1 VTDWTLDAA
10 IRQAAINFVL
20 GRIRVHG
27 DDLPY
32 QELWNGFDF
41 RGHQVHLLGPQGIF
55 KPRLLDYPLTIAT
68 APPQVGKKAP
78 YDDAWTRDGFLEYR
92 YRGIDPRHPDNA
104 GLAMAMQRQ
113 LPLVYFHGLTP
124 GHYMAACPAYV
135 IGDDP
140 QRLTFTV
147 AADAAD
153 ASRADDVAE
162 VTARRRYSTR
172 LVRHRLHQADFRL
185 RVLAAYRR
193 QCAMCRLRHTE
204 LLDAAHIMGD
214 ADPLGEP
221 AVSNGL
227 ALCKLHHAA
236 FDNDIVGIRPDLVI
250 EVRRDVLD
258 EQDGP
263 MLLHGLQ
270 GLLGRQITVPTRQ
283 DWKPTTSLLEERYEV
298 FRKAG

>member
-10 IRQAAINFVL
+10 VRQAAINFVL
-20 GRIRVHG
+20 DRIRVHG

-32 QELWNGFDF
+32 DELRDGFTF

-55 KPRLLDYPLTIAT
+55 KPRLLDYPLTITT
-68 APPQVGKKAP
+68 APPAAGKAAP
-78 YDDAWTRDGFLEYR
+78 YHDGWNKDGFLEYR
-92 YRGIDPRHPDNA
+92 YRGEDPRHRDNT
-104 GLAMAMQRQ
+104 GLAVAMQRQ
-113 LPLVYFHGLTP
+113 LPLIYFRGLAR
-124 GHYMAACPAYV
+124 GHYIAACPAYV

-153 ASRADDVAE
+153 TSRVDDAIE
-162 VTARRRYSTR
+162 IIARRRYTTR
-172 LVRHRLHQADFRL
+172 LVRQRLHQADFRL
-185 RVLAAYRR
+185 RVLAAYRQ
-193 QCAMCRLRHTE
+193 QCSMCRLRHTE
-204 LLDAAHIMGD
+204 LLDAAHIVGD
-214 ADPLGEP
+214 TDPLGEP

-236 FDNDIVGIRPDLVI
+236 FDNQIVGSRPDLVI

-258 EQDGP
+258 ERDGP

-270 GLLGRQITVPTRQ
+270 GMSGRLITVPARQ
-283 DWKPTTSLLEERYEV
+283 DWKPQTSLLEQRYEA
-298 FRKAG
+298 FKSAS

>member
-1 VTDWTLDAA
+1 VTDWTLDTAV
-10 IRQAAINFVL
+10 RQAAINFVL
-20 GRIRVHG
+20 GRIRVYG

-32 QELWNGFDF
+32 PELAIGFDF
-41 RGHQVHLLGPQGIF
+41 RGHQVHLLGPQRIF

-68 APPQVGKKAP
+68 APTQAGKVAP
-78 YDDAWTRDGFLEYR
+78 YDDAWTPDGFLEYR
-92 YRGIDPRHPDNA
+92 YRGDDPRHPDNA

-113 LPLVYFHGLTP
+113 LPLIYFHGLTP
-124 GHYMAACPAYV
+124 GHYMAVCPAYV

-140 QRLTFTV
+140 GRLTFTV
-147 AADAAD
+147 AADAVD
-153 ASRADDVAE
+153 AIRVDDAVE
-162 VTARRRYSTR
+162 VTVRRRYSTR
-172 LVRHRLHQADFRL
+172 LVRQRLHQADFRQ

-204 LLDAAHIMGD
+204 LLDAAHIVGD
-214 ADPLGEP
+214 TDPLGEP

-236 FDNDIVGIRPDLVI
+236 FDNHIVGVRPDLVI

-258 EQDGP
+258 EHDGP

-270 GLLGRQITVPTRQ
+270 GMLGRQITVPTRP
-283 DWKPTTSLLEERYEV
+283 DWRPATALLEERYDA
-298 FRKAG
+298 FKRAG